1 MSSANKFIARW
12 REALPEDLFDMTVF
26 LLWLRRPKPGK
37 PGKFDKLPHYA
48 NGRQRHGVNGSA
60 EDRAQ
65 LVEIGDAFAAYALGR
80 YDGIGLALLPDVG
93 FWALDLDN
101 CINDGKLSPLAH
113 RVVDTGTYTERSP
126 SGSGV
131 RALFAG
137 KAGADAK
144 NHGAGVET
152 FDSRGF
158 VTLTGDRLGGDSMLA
173 CAHDLLAEI
182 LDTVQAGRRRRNLPS
197 AARADVP
204 PENPSLTCHLNL
216 SARLRVRL
224 AYPYPAGC
232 DRSATAYSIALQLK
246 REGVTAQQTL
256 ELLSAPQILVP
267 ALERRSGDIAAAR
280 EWLWRYVIAPAFATS
295 GSAT

>member
-1 MSSANKFIARW
+1 MSAANAAIARW
-12 REALPEDLFDMTVF
+12 REALPEDLFDLPVF

-80 YDGIGLALLPDVG
+80 YDGIGVALLPDVG

-101 CINDGKLSPLAH
+101 CINDGKFSPLAR

-158 VTLTGDRLGGDSMLA
+158 VTLTGDRIGGDSMLP
-173 CAHDLLAEI
+173 CAPNLLADI
-182 LDTVQAGRRRRNLPS
+182 LATVRAGQRTHSGARVQAPAPPANQRL
-197 AARADVP
+197 AR
-204 PENPSLTCHLNL
+204 S
-216 SARLRVRL
+216 VRL
-224 AYPYPAGC
+224 PLSMWRRLMNPYPSGC
-232 DRSATAYSIALQLK
+232 DRSAVAFSIAIQLARRGLT
-246 REGVTAQQTL
+246 REQAL
-256 ELLSAPQILVP
+256 EVMSAAEVAAP
-267 ALERRSGDIAAAR
+267 ALDRRRGDVASAR
-280 EWLWRYVIAPAFATS
+280 DWIWRYCVLPAFSEAC
-295 GSAT
+295 